1 VTQFSRT
8 VLIGSALVASLSVAQ
23 TVQAL
28 TIFSTVGGAP
38 TGTNLLNFDDLA
50 LGTGSPQTTS
60 TPSGSATVILTPN
73 AQVVQGSV
81 SGQYAAPYLS
91 GSNGT
96 GFGNS
101 PVPGAD
107 TTNYLTSGSD
117 GAVDGAAVE
126 LQFDSLMLYFGLLW
140 GSVDAY
146 NTLSFYNGTTLV
158 DTVTGA
164 QVLASPVGSQ
174 GVNGTVYVNF
184 NTTSEF
190 DRVIATSSQFAFE
203 FDNVSYNASRVPDG
217 GTTSLLLGLALTGVG
232 VLRRKM
238 R

>member
-1 VTQFSRT
+1 MTPSLKT
-8 VLIGSALVASLSVAQ
+8 VVIGTAVVVSLAVAQ
-23 TVQAL
+23 SAQAL

-38 TGTNLLNFDDLA
+38 TGTNLLNFDDLT

-60 TPSGSATVILTPN
+60 TPNGTATVILTPN
-73 AQVVQGSV
+73 AAVVQGSV

-91 GSNGT
+91 GSNGD
-96 GFGNS
+96 GFGNTG
-101 PVPGAD
+101 VPGPD
-107 TTNYLTSGSD
+107 TSKYLTSGSD

-146 NTLSFYNGTTLV
+146 NTLTFYNGSTVV
-158 DTVTGA
+158 DVVTGA

-184 NTTSEF
+184 NTTSQF
-190 DRVIATSSQFAFE
+190 DRVVATSSQYAFE
-203 FDNVSYNASRVPDG
+203 FDNVSYNASAVPDG

-232 VLRRKM
+232 ILRRNL